1 MIKRIKRKIL
11 CRLRA
16 RRIKNLCIKKN
27 DWMCCCDS
35 SDDGAIK
42 LNKAK
47 EGIYE
52 FLCAKCDEKL
62 VHRLLE
68 MGFVP
73 GDDIKVASNMGARGS
88 VMIEVKGSKLVL
100 SNKIA
105 ENILVTEKKSL

>member
-1 MIKRIKRKIL
+1 MIKSIKKKIL

-27 DWMCCCDS
+27 NWLCCCDS
-35 SDDGAIK
+35 SDDGALK
-42 LNKAK
+42 LSKAK
-47 EGIYE
+47 EGFYE
-52 FLCAKCDEKL
+52 FLCAKCDEHL

-73 GDDIKVASNMGARGS
+73 GDNIKVLSHMGSRGS
-88 VMIEVKGSKLVL
+88 VMIEVKGSKLAL

-105 ENILVTEKKSL
+105 DNILVAGKKII